1 METDHHSNDQLRWL
15 GVELRHLA
23 ALQAVATEGS
33 FGRAAEA
40 LGYTQSAISQQIATL
55 ERVVGVRL
63 VERPGG
69 PRPVALTEAGRLLL
83 RHADSIMSRLQAAQ
97 ADMTALA
104 NGRLGALRV
113 GTFQS
118 VGAKVL
124 PRILSRFREEWPEV
138 DVQLRES
145 AHDEELT
152 AWVESGELDMT
163 FVQMPAEGEAIEEIE
178 LLRDPYALVVR
189 PDAPLASRERTPT
202 LKELVAER
210 LIGYRVCRAT
220 QAIEAQL
227 RTSGREPEFVFRSD
241 DNGIVQGMVAAGVGS
256 AIMPRLTIDEGDT
269 RVRIIELGSRLEP
282 RLIGIARHADR
293 YHSPAAEAFV
303 ETARLVCAELQKP
316 LVVAA

>member
-1 METDHHSNDQLRWL
+1 MEADHSQWL
-15 GVELRHLA
+15 GIELRHLA
-23 ALQAVATEGS
+23 ALQALATEGT
-33 FGRAAEA
+33 FGRAAQL

-55 ERVVGVRL
+55 ERVVGMRL

-69 PRPVALTEAGRLLL
+69 PRPVTLTEAGRLLL
-83 RHADSIMSRLQAAQ
+83 RHADSIMSRLQAAH
-97 ADMTALA
+97 ADMTALG
-104 NGRLGALRV
+104 NGESGALRV

-124 PRILSRFREEWPEV
+124 PRILSRFREEWPDV

-152 AWVESGELDMT
+152 AWVEKGELDMT

-178 LLRDPYALVVR
+178 LLRDPYVLLVS
-189 PDAPLASRERTPT
+189 PGSPLASRDRTPT
-202 LKELVAER
+202 LKDLVAER

-241 DNGIVQGMVAAGVGS
+241 DNGIVQGMVAAGVGV
-256 AIMPRLTIDEGDT
+256 AIVPRLTVDESDA
-269 RVRIIELGSRLEP
+269 RVHVIELGARLQP
-282 RLIGIARHADR
+282 RLIGIAHHADR
-293 YHSPAAEAFV
+293 YHSPAALAFV
-303 ETARLVCAELQKP
+303 ETARHVCAELQP
-316 LVVAA
+316 PVVAAA

>member
-1 METDHHSNDQLRWL
+1 MRADSHQWL
-15 GVELRHLA
+15 GIELRHLA
-23 ALQAVATEGS
+23 ALQALASEGT
-33 FGRAAEA
+33 FGRAAQA

-55 ERVVGVRL
+55 ERVVGMRL

-69 PRPVALTEAGRLLL
+69 PRPVTLTEAGRLLL
-83 RHADSIMSRLQAAQ
+83 RHTDSIMSRLQAAQ

-104 NGRLGALRV
+104 EGASGVLRI

-124 PRILSRFREEWPEV
+124 PRILSRFREEWPAV

-163 FVQMPAEGEAIEEIE
+163 FVQMPAEGDALEEIE
-178 LLRDPYALVVR
+178 LLRDPYVLLVR
-189 PDAPLASRERTPT
+189 PDSPLGVRGRVPT
-202 LKELVAER
+202 LKELVGER

-227 RTSGREPEFVFRSD
+227 RTSGHEPEFVFRSD
-241 DNGIVQGMVAAGVGS
+241 DNGIVQGMVAAGVGV
-256 AIMPRLTIDEGDT
+256 AIVPRLTVDESDE
-269 RVRIIELGSRLEP
+269 RVRLVDLESRLQP
-282 RLIGIARHADR
+282 RLIGIARHIDR
-293 YHSPAAEAFV
+293 YHSPAAQAFV
-303 ETARLVCAELQKP
+303 ETALLVCAELQQP
-316 LVVAA
+316 LGAAA

>member
-1 METDHHSNDQLRWL
+1 METDHPQNEQLRWL

-23 ALQAVATEGS
+23 ALQAVASEGS

-63 VERPGG
+63 IERPGG

-104 NGRLGALRV
+104 NGNSGALHI

-124 PRILSRFREEWPEV
+124 PRVLSRFREEWPEV

-145 AHDEELT
+145 AYDEELT
-152 AWVESGELDMT
+152 SWVESGELDLT
-163 FVQMPAEGEAIEEIE
+163 FVQMPAEGESLEEIE
-178 LLRDPYALVVR
+178 LLRDPYVLVVR
-189 PDAPLASRERTPT
+189 PDSPFASRDRTPT
-202 LKELVAER
+202 LKELVGER

-220 QAIEAQL
+220 EAIAAQL

-241 DNGIVQGMVAAGVGS
+241 DNGIVQGMVAAGVGV
-256 AIMPRLTIDEGDT
+256 AIMPRLTVDESDT
-269 RVRIIELGSRLEP
+269 RVRVIELGSRLPP
-282 RLIGIARHADR
+282 RLIGLARHAER
-293 YHSPAAEAFV
+293 YHSPVAQAFV
-303 ETARLVCAELQKP
+303 ETARVVCSELQKP

>member
-1 METDHHSNDQLRWL
+1 METDHSQWL
-15 GVELRHLA
+15 GIELRHLA
-23 ALQAVATEGS
+23 ALQALASEGT
-33 FGRAAEA
+33 FGRAAQL

-55 ERVVGVRL
+55 ERVVGMRL

-69 PRPVALTEAGRLLL
+69 PRPVTLTEAGRLLL
-83 RHADSIMSRLQAAQ
+83 RHADSIMSRLQAAH
-97 ADMTALA
+97 ADMTSLG
-104 NGRLGALRV
+104 NGESGALRV

-124 PRILSRFREEWPEV
+124 PRILSRFREEWPDV

-152 AWVESGELDMT
+152 AQVENGELDMT
-163 FVQMPAEGEAIEEIE
+163 FVQMPAEGEALEEIE
-178 LLRDPYALVVR
+178 LLRDPHVLLVS
-189 PDAPLASRERTPT
+189 PDSPLASRERTPT

-220 QAIEAQL
+220 EAIEAQL

-241 DNGIVQGMVAAGVGS
+241 DNGIVQGMVAAGVGV
-256 AIMPRLTIDEGDT
+256 AIVPRLTVDASDG
-269 RVRIIELGSRLEP
+269 RVHIIELGSRLQP

-303 ETARLVCAELQKP
+303 ETARLVCAELQP
-316 LVVAA
+316 PVVAAA

>member
-1 METDHHSNDQLRWL
+1 MEADHPQNEHLRWL

-23 ALQAVATEGS
+23 ALQAVAGEGS

-83 RHADSIMSRLQAAQ
+83 RHAESIMSRLQAAQ

-104 NGRLGALRV
+104 NGNSGALRI

-124 PRILSRFREEWPEV
+124 PRILSRFREEWPDV

-152 AWVESGELDMT
+152 AWVENGELDMT
-163 FVQMPAEGEAIEEIE
+163 FVGMPAEGEAIEEIE
-178 LLRDPYALVVR
+178 LLRDPYVLLVS
-189 PDAPLASRERTPT
+189 PDSPFASRERTPT

-227 RTSGREPEFVFRSD
+227 RMSGREPEFVFRSD
-241 DNGIVQGMVAAGVGS
+241 DNGIVQGMVAAGVGV
-256 AIMPRLTIDEGDT
+256 AIVPRLTVDERDT
-269 RVRIIELGSRLEP
+269 RVHIIELGARLQP

-293 YHSPAAEAFV
+293 YHSPAAIAFV
-303 ETARLVCAELQKP
+303 ETARLVCTELQP
-316 LVVAA
+316 PVVAAA